1 MRILLTNDDGIHARG
16 LDALRLALE
25 DIAEVIVAAPDRERS
40 ATGHGITVDYPI
52 RVSKYQFSHS
62 STPGWIIDGTP
73 ADCVKLAICALLS
86 HPPDLVVS
94 GINRGGNLGTD
105 VLYSGTVSAA
115 IEGIIQGIP
124 SIAVS
129 LNSFDFQADYS
140 YAASVA
146 CKLCLE
152 IKKVGL
158 TTDTMLNVNVP
169 AVTEAEIKGTQIT
182 KLGIRRYED
191 VFQERQDPRGRTYFW
206 LAGDI
211 VDDDQDQDA
220 DVMVIRK
227 NIISITP
234 IHFDLTNFK
243 LIQELK
249 DKLNHVLW

>member
-1 MRILLTNDDGIHARG
+1 MRILLTNDYGIHARG

-52 RVSKYQFSHS
+52 RVSKYQFPHS
-62 STPGWIIDGTP
+62 STQGWIIDGTP
-73 ADCVKLAICALLS
+73 ADCVKLAICALLT

-115 IEGIIQGIP
+115 IEGIILGIP

-152 IKKVGL
+152 IEKVGL

-169 AVTEAEIKGTQIT
+169 AVTEAEIKGIQIT

-220 DVMVIRK
+220 DVMVIRN
-227 NIISITP
+227 NIVSITP

>member
-1 MRILLTNDDGIHARG
+1 
-16 LDALRLALE
+16 
-25 DIAEVIVAAPDRERS
+25 
-40 ATGHGITVDYPI
+40 
-52 RVSKYQFSHS
+52 
-62 STPGWIIDGTP
+62 
-73 ADCVKLAICALLS
+73 
-86 HPPDLVVS
+86 
-94 GINRGGNLGTD
+94 
-105 VLYSGTVSAA
+105 
-115 IEGIIQGIP
+115 
-124 SIAVS
+124 